1 MRFLQSSVSSVQS
14 STYESIYE
22 PINPRPPSQMSS
34 RSNYSLYAPY
44 VSGSQNKSSSG
55 STQPPGGGKEAEVDA
70 LTDLLVQS
78 MDGSAD
84 SDIYGML
91 GKLTSTFPRY
101 CNIIKKILYYSGSY
115 TCLNCVCVKF
125 S

>member
-1 MRFLQSSVSSVQS
+1 
-14 STYESIYE
+14 
-22 PINPRPPSQMSS
+22 MSS

-55 STQPPGGGKEAEVDA
+55 STQPPSGGKEAEVDA

-91 GKLTSTFPRY
+91 RMSMTVFVSRCDILNILFFTLAVIYLLKLCMF
-101 CNIIKKILYYSGSY
+101 
-115 TCLNCVCVKF
+115 VKF
-125 S
+125 SYKRALSVSPFKVK

>member
-1 MRFLQSSVSSVQS
+1 MIHKPDMLSMSDNTRVKECVFLFISAPQSSM
-14 STYESIYE
+14 YESIYE

-44 VSGSQNKSSSG
+44 VSGPQNKSSG
-55 STQPPGGGKEAEVDA
+55 NTQPPSGGKEAEVDA

-84 SDIYGML
+84 SDVYGMA
-91 GKLTSTFPRY
+91 SPVYRR
-101 CNIIKKILYYSGSY
+101 
-115 TCLNCVCVKF
+115 
-125 S
+125 

>member
-1 MRFLQSSVSSVQS
+1 
-14 STYESIYE
+14 
-22 PINPRPPSQMSS
+22 MSS

-55 STQPPGGGKEAEVDA
+55 SIQPPSGGKEAEVDA

-91 GKLTSTFPRY
+91 RMSMTVSVSRCCDIL
-101 CNIIKKILYYSGSY
+101 NIIFFTLAVIYLLKLCMFIKCHHL
-115 TCLNCVCVKF
+115 K
-125 S
+125 

>member
-1 MRFLQSSVSSVQS
+1 MFFYVSSPQS

-44 VSGSQNKSSSG
+44 VSGSQNKSSTG
-55 STQPPGGGKEAEVDA
+55 NTQPQSGGKEAEVDA

-84 SDIYGML
+84 SDIYGKL
-91 GKLTSTFPRY
+91 GS
-101 CNIIKKILYYSGSY
+101 
-115 TCLNCVCVKF
+115 
-125 S
+125 

>member
-1 MRFLQSSVSSVQS
+1 
-14 STYESIYE
+14 
-22 PINPRPPSQMSS
+22 MSS

-55 STQPPGGGKEAEVDA
+55 NAQPSSGGKEAEVDA

-84 SDIYGML
+84 SDIYGTL
-91 GKLTSTFPRY
+91 GRENDDHFSFLRVVT
-101 CNIIKKILYYSGSY
+101 IK
-115 TCLNCVCVKF
+115 T
-125 S
+125 